1 MAAAEFIREDP
12 LGLNNHLA
20 EEYPVIRIV
29 PADPAE
35 PSVRTLID
43 ELDAYQLSLYPA
55 ESNHLLDIETLRQP
69 QMRFFAA
76 AVDGS
81 VLAIG
86 GCWLH
91 ADYAEIKWVY
101 VSPQAR
107 GLGLARTLMDRI
119 EAEALAAGMAVA
131 RLETGIR
138 QPEAIGL
145 YRKFGYVEREAF
157 GGYPADDPNSV
168 FMEKTLATVICDVE

>member
-1 MAAAEFIREDP
+1 MTDI
-12 LGLNNHLA
+12 
-20 EEYPVIRIV
+20 VIT

-35 PSVRTLID
+35 PSVRVLID

-76 AVDGS
+76 VAGGL
-81 VLAIG
+81 VLGIG
-86 GCWLH
+86 GFWLH
-91 ADYAEIKWVY
+91 GDYAEIKRVY
-101 VSPQAR
+101 VSPKAR
-107 GLGLARTLMDRI
+107 GLGLAKKLMDHI
-119 EAEALAAGMAVA
+119 EAEAVAAGMALA

-145 YRKFGYVEREAF
+145 YRGFGYVECAAF
-157 GGYPADDPNSV
+157 GDYPVDDPNSV
-168 FMEKTLATVICDVE
+168 FMEKRLGTTASFLARSRPND